1 MERVVMANLVNDDTI
16 RIRQL
21 KHDNIQLK
29 ECNKVLNN
37 EINKIKNDSYKKSI
51 FSDSLKVKFLIL
63 YLIIHILYLNYEIYY
78 NTNDNIIVVLKE
90 EVKTYKAD
98 IENLS
103 NQLEEFEINFETCK
117 YDNDVLQNEIIDYEK
132 ENKWS
137 IDKELKQMQLYD
149 NIKKLNDNTYLFSVI
164 VLFII
169 VIYYKIQ
176 LIIIE
181 SKTNFL
187 GKNLIK

>member
-137 IDKELKQMQLYD
+137 IDKELKQMQL
-149 NIKKLNDNTYLFSVI
+149 
-164 VLFII
+164 
-169 VIYYKIQ
+169 
-176 LIIIE
+176 
-181 SKTNFL
+181 
-187 GKNLIK
+187 